1 MSNHLVPSR
10 VNQACNN
17 VANDDVAN
25 NLRYVKIK
33 KGESCFAINC
43 NINYS
48 FTFFC
53 CQELSVSLAKLSQFF
68 LNF

>member
-25 NLRYVKIK
+25 NLRYVKIE

-48 FTFFC
+48 FTFFYC
-53 CQELSVSLAKLSQFF
+53 HK
-68 LNF
+68 N